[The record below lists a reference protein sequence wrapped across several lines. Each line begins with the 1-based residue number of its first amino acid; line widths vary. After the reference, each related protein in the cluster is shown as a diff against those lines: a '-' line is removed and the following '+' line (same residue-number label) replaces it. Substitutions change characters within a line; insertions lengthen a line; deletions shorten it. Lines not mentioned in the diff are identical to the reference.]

1 MTGHHAR
8 PLTAS
13 AWLRWDAIE
22 RMLPRDASRVLD
34 IGTGQGTVGSFLA
47 ERYEYVGVEPDPVSW
62 ATAHERIGDRG
73 TVFNCRFEE
82 LPESRDFDLLCAFE
96 VLEHL
101 EDDAGAL
108 ADWTRRLRARGWV
121 LISVPLG
128 RRRFGPEDERV
139 GHYRRYD
146 LEDVADLFR
155 RVQLDHIAH
164 TIYGSPLGNLREAI
178 QNVVFTI
185 RPSRRSLAERTAESG
200 RLLEPPA
207 LLAEATRGVALPFRY
222 LQRPLGTRGIGTGV
236 VALARV
242 SAEIKDLDGCARAG
256 VDTAG
261 SGRRST

>member
-1 MTGHHAR
+1 MTGRHAR

-22 RMLPRDASRVLD
+22 RMLPRGPRRVLD

-62 ATAHERIGDRG
+62 ATARERIRDRG
-73 TVFNCRFEE
+73 TVLNCRIEE
-82 LPESRDFDLLCAFE
+82 LTESRDFDLLCAFE

-108 ADWTRRLRARGWV
+108 AAWTRHLRAGGWV

-128 RRRFGPEDERV
+128 RRRFGAEDERV

-146 LEDVADLFR
+146 LGDVADLLR
-155 RVQLDHIAH
+155 RGRLDYVAH
-164 TIYGSPLGNLREAI
+164 TIYGSPLGNMREMI
-178 QNVVFTI
+178 QNIVFTV

-200 RLLEPPA
+200 RLLEPSGW
-207 LLAEATRGVALPFRY
+207 LAAATKGGALPFRY
-222 LQRPLGTRGIGTGV
+222 LQRPLGARGIGTGV
-236 VALARV
+236 VALARLPV
-242 SAEIKDLDGCARAG
+242 EGA
-256 VDTAG
+256 TP
-261 SGRRST
+261 